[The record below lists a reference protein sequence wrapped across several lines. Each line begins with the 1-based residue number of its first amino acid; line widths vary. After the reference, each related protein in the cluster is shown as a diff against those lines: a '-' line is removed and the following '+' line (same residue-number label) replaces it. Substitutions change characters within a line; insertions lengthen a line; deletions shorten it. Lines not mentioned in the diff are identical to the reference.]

1 MKTTK
6 VCEHDVRVQGD
17 HKVCAV
23 CKLALGPVYN
33 LDRLNE
39 DIQFL
44 LGRISLEY
52 DTLKAKFMA
61 DASKD
66 PSSAIRWL
74 AYDLLVSQHRAAYA
88 EELQRAFG
96 GAKTSTAM
104 RDLLRDERTRLTRH
118 LTRGSAAEWDTSTC
132 AFNNQDMKARTV
144 ADAKS
149 LKLLAD
155 LADRFDVLDADLNLP
170 RMAQP

>member
-1 MKTTK
+1 MKTKT
-6 VCEHDVRVQGD
+6 CTNHDVRVQGD
-17 HKVCAV
+17 QKICAA
-23 CKLALGPVYN
+23 CKTALGPVYN

-39 DIQFL
+39 DFRFL
-44 LGRISLEY
+44 MGRISLEY

-61 DASKD
+61 DAAKD
-66 PSSAIRWL
+66 PSCAIRWL
-74 AYDLLVSQHRAAYA
+74 AYDLLVSQHRAAYV
-88 EELQRAFG
+88 EELHGAFG
-96 GAKTSTAM
+96 TAKTSTAM

-155 LADRFDVLDADLNLP
+155 LTDRFDVLDADLNLP